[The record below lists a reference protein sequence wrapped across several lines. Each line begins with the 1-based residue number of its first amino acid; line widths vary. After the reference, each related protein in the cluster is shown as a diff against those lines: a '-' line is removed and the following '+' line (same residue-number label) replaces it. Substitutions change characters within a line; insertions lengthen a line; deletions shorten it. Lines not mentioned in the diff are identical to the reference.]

1 MVLARV
7 SATIEWTWEGP
18 FKSGIFV
25 NMKTR
30 PPSENYE
37 AAILLYEWWQ

>member
-7 SATIEWTWEGP
+7 SATIKWTWEGP
-18 FKSGIFV
+18 VKSGIFV

-30 PPSENYE
+30 PPSEKYE
-37 AAILLYEWWQ
+37 AAMLLCEV